1 MRRTVVAAAWI
12 LGSTLPLLAATVF
25 LVGCCV
31 LPFHG
36 MIHKMLPLCQT
47 AAAMI
52 SGHHHDGDH
61 DDDHP
66 PATPAKQKE
75 EPVKRM
81 ATEPSETFQLV
92 AAIGAQHAA
101 GSSASA
107 RYRSFISLGA
117 TRCDQDVGLNVLVHT
132 LLI

>member
-1 MRRTVVAAAWI
+1 MRRTAVAAAWI

-36 MIHKMLPLCQT
+36 LIHKVLPLCQT

-52 SGHHHDGDH
+52 SGDHDDGDH
-61 DDDHP
+61 HDH
-66 PATPAKQKE
+66 PATPAREKE
-75 EPVKRM
+75 KPVKRV
-81 ATEPSETFQLV
+81 ATETIDTFRLA
-92 AAIGAQHAA
+92 AAIGNQH
-101 GSSASA
+101 SAVPPTAA

-117 TRCDQDVGLNVLVHT
+117 TRCDQDVGLNVLVET
-132 LLI
+132 FLI

>member
-1 MRRTVVAAAWI
+1 MRRTIVAAAWI
-12 LGSTLPLLAATVF
+12 LGSTVPLLAATVF

-36 MIHKMLPLCQT
+36 IIHKMLPLCQE
-47 AAAMI
+47 AAEMV
-52 SGHHHDGDH
+52 SGDHHHDA
-61 DDDHP
+61 

-75 EPVKRM
+75 EPVKRV
-81 ATEPSETFQLV
+81 ATETTETFQLV
-92 AAIGAQHAA
+92 AATGAQQAA
-101 GSSASA
+101 VPTASA

-132 LLI
+132 FLI